1 MLTSPPECL
10 ILYTG
15 VIIMK
20 KLTAVL
26 IAALIV
32 ILSTACVLLP
42 SSALLLGDVDG
53 DGEVF
58 AGDAREILR
67 YSAKL
72 PVSDGFDPAAADVN
86 GDKQIL
92 ANDARLALRMSAK
105 LDPTRLYEEP
115 GESESASV
123 PEPGQESSP
132 EPEQLNN
139 TLGVAGFGTEL
150 FKTAYK
156 KGDNTLVSPLSVYA
170 ALGMLTAGAGGNT
183 LSQLENALGR
193 KYGDLKVYM
202 RDYFRSLEGND
213 ALKSADSIWLR
224 NTGVR
229 IEPEFIA
236 ENKEYFFSEVRSEP
250 FDNGTVRDING
261 WVKEKT
267 DGMIPSIIDE
277 LGPDAMV
284 ILINALAFDN
294 EWSVKYEDT
303 VKNRPFTAYDGAV
316 LNAEYLSGT
325 EYMYVGFDSG
335 DIKAAGFK
343 KDYADRRYSFVA
355 AMPEDKNAD
364 FAAFVA
370 GLDADAI
377 GVAVKDPSH
386 EDLSVSFPVFEFDYT
401 NSLVDELV
409 ALGVTDVFD
418 PAGADLTRMGRSA
431 FGNLFVD
438 DVLHKTYISV
448 TKDGTRAAAV
458 TAIITKNASFPIGP
472 VKELV
477 FDRPFI
483 YMIWDNEANIP
494 LFIGAVEKL

>member
-115 GESESASV
+115 GESEPASV

-267 DGMIPSIIDE
+267 DGMIPTIIDR
-277 LGPDAMV
+277 LTPDIIAV
-284 ILINALAFDN
+284 LINALAFDN
-294 EWSVKYEDT
+294 EWAVKYDDT
-303 VKNRPFTAYDGAV
+303 VKNKPFTACDGAV
-316 LNAEYLSGT
+316 QNADYLSGS

-335 DIKAAGFK
+335 DIRAVGFK
-343 KDYADRRYSFVA
+343 KNYADPRFSFIA
-355 AMPEDKNAD
+355 AMPEDAGAD
-364 FAAFVA
+364 FAEFVD
-370 GLDADAI
+370 GLDAAAI
-377 GVAVKDPSH
+377 SAAAKDPAP
-386 EDLSVSFPVFEFDYT
+386 EDLDVSFPVFEFDYT
-401 NSLVDELV
+401 NSLVDELI
-409 ALGVTDVFD
+409 ALGVTDVFS
-418 PAGADLTRMGRSA
+418 AGSADLKRMGESPY
-431 FGNLFVD
+431 GNLFVD
-438 DVLHKTYISV
+438 EVLHKTYVSV

-458 TAIITKNASFPIGP
+458 TAIIAKNASLPLEP
-472 VKELV
+472 ARKLV

-483 YMIWDNEANIP
+483 YMIWDNDANIP
-494 LFIGAVEKL
+494 LFIGAAEKL

>member
-1 MLTSPPECL
+1 
-10 ILYTG
+10 
-15 VIIMK
+15 MK
-20 KLTAVL
+20 KLTAVF
-26 IAALIV
+26 IAAVMVIV
-32 ILSTACVLLP
+32 STACVMLP

-53 DGEVF
+53 DGNVY
-58 AGDAREILR
+58 AGDARQILR

-86 GDKQIL
+86 GDKKIL
-92 ANDARLALRMSAK
+92 ADDARTVLRMSAK
-105 LDPTRLYEEP
+105 LEPTVVYDET
-115 GESESASV
+115 GESESGTVTEPASA
-123 PEPGQESSP
+123 PGPQENAS
-132 EPEQLNN
+132 
-139 TLGVAGFGTEL
+139 GIGGFGTNL
-150 FKTAYK
+150 FKKAYK
-156 KGDNTLVSPLSVYA
+156 PGDNTLVSPLSVYA
-170 ALGMLTAGAGGNT
+170 ALGMLTAGADGNT
-183 LSQLENALGR
+183 LSQLETVLGE
-193 KYGDLKVYM
+193 KYGGIKTRM
-202 RDYFRSLEGND
+202 RDYFKSLEGSE
-213 ALKSADSIWLR
+213 ALKSADSLWLR
-224 NTGVR
+224 DSAGLE
-229 IEPEFIA
+229 IEPDFIA
-236 ENKEYFFSEVRSEP
+236 DNRDWFFAEVRKEP
-250 FDNGTVRDING
+250 FDLGTLGDING

-277 LGPDAMV
+277 LGPDVMV

-294 EWSVKYEDT
+294 EWAVKYDDT

-316 LNAEYLSGT
+316 LNAEYLSGM

-335 DIKAAGFK
+335 EIKAVGFK

-355 AMPEDKNAD
+355 AMPEDKTAD

-377 GVAVKDPSH
+377 GAAVKDPSR

-458 TAIITKNASFPIGP
+458 TAIITKNASFHLDP

-494 LFIGAVEKL
+494 LFIGAVERL